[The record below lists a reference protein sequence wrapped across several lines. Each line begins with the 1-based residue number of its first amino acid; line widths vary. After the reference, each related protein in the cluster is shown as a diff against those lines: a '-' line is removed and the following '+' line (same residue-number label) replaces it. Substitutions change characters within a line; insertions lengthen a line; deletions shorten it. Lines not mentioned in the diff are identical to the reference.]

1 MMHALII
8 SKCEKKIQDFGHI
21 TEEEAEEEAEEEE
34 AEEAEVEEARA
45 PLLSVAF
52 QQTRTRTEPFQGNK
66 RELARFNKLARFKHR
81 SIYNPSP
88 SSTSCSSGRWMGRSS
103 GQSGRTSVYLMFII
117 YNTR

>member
-45 PLLSVAF
+45 TLLSVAF

-66 RELARFNKLARFKHR
+66 RELARFKHR